1 MRVID
6 CLCSFAANVRGLSLR
21 LSSAQ
26 VLLALAAG
34 RRLHRGIVAVCGL
47 HENTVTNILQRLID
61 QGFVGFGGTNF
72 RRRYF
77 LTPDGEREVRMLMR
91 MDRVVCGEEE
101 EEEELSCS
109 EERVLFSLFRG
120 HCCVVDLVR
129 DTSIS
134 TSQIRNIARKLILSK
149 LVSSS
154 PSMIWPYRTIYALTT
169 EGKQAVASF
178 LSDKTHPTNQK

>member
-1 MRVID
+1 MRIID
-6 CLCSFAANVRGLSLR
+6 CLCSFAANVRVLSLR

-34 RRLHRGIVAVCGL
+34 
-47 HENTVTNILQRLID
+47 
-61 QGFVGFGGTNF
+61 
-72 RRRYF
+72 RRYF

-91 MDRVVCGEEE
+91 MDRVVCGEEEEE

-149 LVSSS
+149 LISAS

-178 LSDKTHPTNQK
+178 LSDKTKSAQ